1 LKRIESREGRGFEM
15 SGRGY
20 GRGRSL
26 DEGTGAISSEERKND
41 DGGAMGMEQ
50 EDVKKRSWLNIAAA
64 AATLTLGV
72 IRVIRDANDFY
83 RKTKEGS

>member
-1 LKRIESREGRGFEM
+1 M

-26 DEGTGAISSEERKND
+26 DEGTGAVFPEGKKND
-41 DGGAMGMEQ
+41 NGGAMATEQ

-83 RKTKEGS
+83 KRVKEGS